1 MKINRIKKP
10 SVVQQVID
18 CLTEAIISKELKPG
32 DQIPTEQMLADQ
44 LGVARN
50 SVREAVKILVFM
62 GVLEIR
68 RPEGTFVS
76 NGFSEDLINPMIYG
90 IILNQSDSY
99 QGLMELREM
108 IEVGVLRLAIQ
119 KADEAEIEKIRL
131 QLEELRDACLQ
142 ENPDFK
148 RVFDADNAFHNAIDL
163 SCGNI
168 IVSKINSITRILTH
182 NLRFEAVKKVLE
194 SNDNT
199 RFIEVHEQ
207 IFHALCNKDIR
218 RCTQLI
224 RESYFLDGYEE
235 ME

>member
-1 MKINRIKKP
+1 MKLQPIKKP

-18 CLTEAIISKELKPG
+18 CLTEAIIKKELKPG

-76 NGFSEDLINPMIYG
+76 NGFSEELINPMIYG

-108 IEVGVLRLAIQ
+108 IEVGVLRLAMT
-119 KADEAEIEKIRL
+119 KAGDQQIENVRL
-131 QLEELRDACLQ
+131 RLEDLRNACFRD
-142 ENPDFK
+142 NPDLQQIFE
-148 RVFDADNAFHNAIDL
+148 ADNNFHDAIDQ
-163 SCGNI
+163 SCGNR
-168 IVSKINSITRILTH
+168 IVTKINAITRILTH
-182 NLRFEAVKKVLE
+182 TLRYEAVKGMLE
-194 SNDNT
+194 NKGT
-199 RFIEVHEQ
+199 KEFVEVHEGIYQ
-207 IFHALCNKDIR
+207 ALCRKDIQN
-218 RCTQLI
+218 CDKLI
-224 RESYFLDGYEE
+224 RDSYFLDK
-235 ME
+235 